1 MNPEILTF
9 LFAYLMILLVGSV
22 ALSVFLL
29 YDIKSGNYR
38 RFFSTDEENEGLT
51 E

>member
-1 MNPEILTF
+1 MNSDILALLLGF
-9 LFAYLMILLVGSV
+9 LVLLFIGSV
-22 ALSVFLL
+22 AMSVFLL

-38 RFFSTDEENEGLT
+38 RFLPVEEER